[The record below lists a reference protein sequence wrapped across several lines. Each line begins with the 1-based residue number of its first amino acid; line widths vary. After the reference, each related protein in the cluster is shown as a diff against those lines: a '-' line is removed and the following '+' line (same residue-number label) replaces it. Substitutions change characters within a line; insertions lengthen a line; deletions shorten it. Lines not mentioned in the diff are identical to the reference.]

1 MSCIPMNATDIIN
14 HTNTLGSEE
23 FRLLEIQ
30 ISQGRWTEFY
40 KHPASLYWPVFAPI
54 SSKRK
59 GDIWEDMYR
68 KACPSLQ
75 TRSDQWH
82 DATLVESI
90 VQEQNLQG
98 QKIEI
103 KYTAITRPDSQE
115 EVDARGYALELGQ
128 RAKVISTDDNTLK
141 FGNGGSFQQVHP
153 QNANYGLFSAVHA
166 NGAIHYWVPY
176 HLISRTAGKNNIEPG
191 KVPLSSQH
199 DGGIVEGQLNRTA
212 RFHEVFFLD
221 FTIGTPFL
229 TDLSKYDLS
238 KYENIVY

>member
-1 MSCIPMNATDIIN
+1 MNAIDIVT
-14 HTNTLGSEE
+14 HTNTLESED

-40 KHPASLYWPVFAPI
+40 KHPSSLYWPVFAPI

-59 GDIWEDMYR
+59 GDIWEDLYR

-75 TRSDQWH
+75 ERSDQWH
-82 DATLVESI
+82 DATLIESI
-90 VQEQNLQG
+90 VVEQKLKG

-103 KYTAITRPDSQE
+103 KYTAITNPDSQAD
-115 EVDARGYALELGQ
+115 VDARGYPLELGQ
-128 RAKVISTDDNTLK
+128 RAKEISVGKNGELK

-153 QNANYGLFSAVHA
+153 KNADYGLFSAVHA

-176 HLISRTAGKNNIEPG
+176 HLISSTAGKNNVEAG

-199 DGGIVEGQLNRTA
+199 DGGTVEGQLNRTA
-212 RFHEVFFLD
+212 RFHEMFFLD
-221 FTIGTPFL
+221 VTIGTPFL

-238 KYENIVY
+238 KYENLVF